1 MAQRGRPKKI
11 FTEEKNNFLTE
22 EKNLKIDNSP
32 RVDMSDAV
40 IAIRK
45 VVKYSPNGWDVV
57 TLQPGMYNASELDPI
72 VLKLH
77 KRYDDDYLSQL
88 ENSAFNL
95 MNTYLNRT
103 IITDLNAELTDN
115 DIAYNDQLKIA
126 ELMIIDSFY
135 NDRSAEKIP
144 GAAIF
149 ILNQFR
155 IAQA

>member
-1 MAQRGRPKKI
+1 MAQRGRPPKKN
-11 FTEEKNNFLTE
+11 FTEEKNVFLTE

-77 KRYDDDYLSQL
+77 KR
-88 ENSAFNL
+88 
-95 MNTYLNRT
+95 
-103 IITDLNAELTDN
+103 
-115 DIAYNDQLKIA
+115 
-126 ELMIIDSFY
+126 
-135 NDRSAEKIP
+135 
-144 GAAIF
+144 GVV
-149 ILNQFR
+149 
-155 IAQA
+155 